1 MTKEKHEEVMRLI
14 ANLPAAEDNN
24 VKENKPS
31 FEEIEKFFKEIINA
45 RIQHCVSNLKAHA
58 NEAKVASI
66 AVVWEGGHFS
76 VPVYEA
82 LLEAQDQDWRS
93 WSPAVWQQIIRQMIE
108 DKCEDHTMFQIAT
121 EFILVAKWNIDLEQ
135 SQL

>member
-14 ANLPAAEDNN
+14 ANLPAAEDN
-24 VKENKPS
+24 VKENKS
-31 FEEIEKFFKEIINA
+31 SLVEAEKFFRKVIES
-45 RIQHCVSNLKAHA
+45 RIDHCVNNLKAHV

-82 LLEAQDQDWRS
+82 LLEAQNQDMRS

-108 DKCEDHTMFQIAT
+108 DKCEDNTMFQIAT

>member
-1 MTKEKHEEVMRLI
+1 MTKERHEEVMRLI
-14 ANLPAAEDNN
+14 ANLQVAEDN

-31 FEEIEKFFKEIINA
+31 LVEAEKFFRKVIES
-45 RIQHCVSNLKAHA
+45 RIDHCVNNLKAHA
-58 NEAKVASI
+58 NEAKVSFAT
-66 AVVWEGGHFS
+66 VVWKDGHFS
-76 VPVYEA
+76 VPVYES
-82 LLEAQDQDWRS
+82 LLEAQNQDWRN

-121 EFILVAKWNIDLEQ
+121 EYILVTKWNIDLEL

>member
-1 MTKEKHEEVMRLI
+1 MKKDQKNEVMHLI
-14 ANLPAAEDNN
+14 ASLPAAEDNI
-24 VKENKPS
+24 VENKPS
-31 FEEIEKFFKEIINA
+31 FEETEKFFRKVIES
-45 RIQHCVSNLKAHA
+45 RIDHCVNNLKAHA

-66 AVVWEGGHFS
+66 AVVWEDGHFS
-76 VPVYEA
+76 VPVYES
-82 LLEAQDQDWRS
+82 LLEAQDQDWRN

-121 EFILVAKWNIDLEQ
+121 EYILVAKWNIDLEK

>member
-1 MTKEKHEEVMRLI
+1 MKKDQKNEVMRLI
-14 ANLPAAEDNN
+14 AGLPAAEDNI
-24 VKENKPS
+24 VENKPS
-31 FEEIEKFFKEIINA
+31 FEETEKFFRKVIEE
-45 RIQHCVSNLKAHA
+45 RIDHCVNNLKAHA
-58 NEAKVASI
+58 NEAKVAF
-66 AVVWEGGHFS
+66 ATVVWKDGHFS

-82 LLEAQDQDWRS
+82 LLEALDQDWRS

-121 EFILVAKWNIDLEQ
+121 EFILVAKWNIDLEE

>member
-14 ANLPAAEDNN
+14 ANLPVAEDN
-24 VKENKPS
+24 VKENKS
-31 FEEIEKFFKEIINA
+31 SLVEAEKFFKKVIES
-45 RIQHCVSNLKAHA
+45 RIDHCVNNLKAHA

-66 AVVWEGGHFS
+66 AVVWKGGHFS

-82 LLEAQDQDWRS
+82 LLEAQDQDWRN

-121 EFILVAKWNIDLEQ
+121 ECILVAKWNIDLEQ

>member
-1 MTKEKHEEVMRLI
+1 MKKDQKNEVMHLI
-14 ANLPAAEDNN
+14 AGLPVAEDNI
-24 VKENKPS
+24 VKNKPS
-31 FEEIEKFFKEIINA
+31 FEDTEKFFRKVIEA
-45 RIQHCVSNLKAHA
+45 RIDHCVNNLKAHA

>member
-14 ANLPAAEDNN
+14 ANLPVAEDNI
-24 VKENKPS
+24 KKNKPS
-31 FEEIEKFFKEIINA
+31 LVEAEKFFRKVIES
-45 RIQHCVSNLKAHA
+45 RIDHCVNNLKAHA

-82 LLEAQDQDWRS
+82 L
-93 WSPAVWQQIIRQMIE
+93 
-108 DKCEDHTMFQIAT
+108 
-121 EFILVAKWNIDLEQ
+121 
-135 SQL
+135 